1 MEFPGHFGKT
11 GQMPYTPRRRP
22 PVNMALASEHLP
34 EQGMEEMKRSL
45 ETYLN
50 SAEILGKVIIIVA
63 LFALEKELWSKTR
76 YEPEGRKQ
84 KDSERPNS

>member
-1 MEFPGHFGKT
+1 
-11 GQMPYTPRRRP
+11 MPYTPIRRP
-22 PVNMALASEHLP
+22 PVNMALAPEHLP